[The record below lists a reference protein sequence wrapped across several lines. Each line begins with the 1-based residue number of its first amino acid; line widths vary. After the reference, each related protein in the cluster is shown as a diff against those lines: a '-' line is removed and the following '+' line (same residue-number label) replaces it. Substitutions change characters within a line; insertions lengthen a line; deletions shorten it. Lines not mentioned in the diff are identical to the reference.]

1 MEGMEVNQMSF
12 LVLAGGKSSRMET
25 QKAELDFEGKT
36 FLETL
41 TGKARKLGFGEI
53 IVSGYPCN
61 EPGTVFVKD
70 ELEQRGPLGGM
81 YSGFKAAKS
90 ELCFVV
96 SVDAPHLDNNTVSA
110 MIKFHQTHNKPI
122 TLLSQNS
129 KIQPL
134 IGIYPTRV
142 YKEIYELIQHK
153 PAPVFRFLDKYEC
166 ALYRPEEQ
174 EGSLLNINTP
184 EDYKRYIEQKKSKA

>member
-1 MEGMEVNQMSF
+1 MDINKMSF

-25 QKAELDFEGKT
+25 QKADLDFEGKT

-41 TGKARKLGFGEI
+41 IGKARDLGFGEI
-53 IVSGYPCN
+53 IVSGYPCR
-61 EPGTVFVKD
+61 EADIIFVPD

-81 YSGFKAAKS
+81 YSGFKAAKN

-96 SVDAPHLDNNTVSA
+96 SVDAPHLENGTVAA
-110 MIKFHQTHNKPI
+110 MINFHKTHKKPI
-122 TLLSQNS
+122 TLLCQNS

-142 YKEIYELIQHK
+142 YKEILELIEQK
-153 PAPVFRFLDKYEC
+153 PAPVFRFLDRFEY
-166 ALYRPEEQ
+166 ALFEPDEP
-174 EGSLLNINTP
+174 GNSLLNINTP
-184 EDYKRYIEQKKSKA
+184 EDYKRYIKQKKSKA